1 MRCRIIQPR
10 TFLREPAVRLSIAI
24 PEAQILAAPAVLRLI
39 RMAQASDME
48 SDDEGPAYV
57 AYFEDFPQSVD
68 AVPQFIWESADPNG
82 IHITIDGRPVV
93 SPVKFYNAL
102 LCYRESLGA
111 PDPATYCAQRA
122 ARVGDAGACPDRAC
136 LSHCQFMCSRCVGV
150 SREPGAPAML
160 LQLQR
165 IARQAEVDWC

>member
-1 MRCRIIQPR
+1 MRP
-10 TFLREPAVRLSIAI
+10 SIAI

-57 AYFEDFPQSVD
+57 ANFEDFPQSIDVV
-68 AVPQFIWESADPNG
+68 AQLIWESADPNG

-111 PDPATYCAQRA
+111 PDPKSYCAQQA
-122 ARVGDAGACPDRAC
+122 ARVGDAGECPDRAC
-136 LSHCQFMCSRCVGV
+136 LSHCQFMCSRCVTV
-150 SREPGAPAML
+150 SRDRGAQSIAK
-160 LQLQR
+160 QLVEL
-165 IARQAEVDWC
+165 ARQAEVDWCPNLRVTGAEA

>member
-1 MRCRIIQPR
+1 M
-10 TFLREPAVRLSIAI
+10 RLSIAI

-68 AVPQFIWESADPNG
+68 AVTQLIWESADPNG
-82 IHITIDGRPVV
+82 IHIAIDGRPVV

-111 PDPATYCAQRA
+111 PDPAAYCAQQA
-122 ARVGDAGACPDRAC
+122 ARVGDAGECPDRTC
-136 LSHCQFMCSRCVGV
+136 LSHCQFMCSRCVAV
-150 SREPGAPAML
+150 SRDRGAQSIAK
-160 LQLQR
+160 QLVEL
-165 IARQAEVDWC
+165 ARQAEVDWCPNLRVAKTKA